1 VSDATRLAAPRPG
14 EAGSG
19 LAPKRISAA
28 PSQHTVGGAYT
39 SKASATNFERRISPS
54 ASDNCCPYGRTAGEF
69 VLTLHAQQPL
79 LQLVT

>member
-1 VSDATRLAAPRPG
+1 MSDATRLAAPRPG

-28 PSQHTVGGAYT
+28 LAAHRG
-39 SKASATNFERRISPS
+39 RRLYIQGFRNELRAPHFTQRVRQLL
-54 ASDNCCPYGRTAGEF
+54 PLGRTAGEF